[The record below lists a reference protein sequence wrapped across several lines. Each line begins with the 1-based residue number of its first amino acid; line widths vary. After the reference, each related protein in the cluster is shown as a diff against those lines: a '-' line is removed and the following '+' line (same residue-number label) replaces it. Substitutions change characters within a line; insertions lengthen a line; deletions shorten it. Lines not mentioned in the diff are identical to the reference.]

1 MYKILI
7 KQFIAVTLIILVIL
21 SIVFGAILPLKKSQT
36 YINALVDMQSGRSYT
51 TEQFESQMGNVF
63 NFYSP
68 VGQEEI
74 IKFFGSDILNVINQ
88 NSFPEQTSRF
98 LVGYVENYLFKN
110 NVRHLIIGGAFYRTL
125 WQASGREEDY
135 KKSEEYFKKA
145 YSIGPKL
152 PPVLYN
158 LLDLYRFGGD
168 KENMRKI
175 GEEILEYWPDDENV
189 REVLK
194 NL

>member
-7 KQFIAVTLIILVIL
+7 KQFIVVMLIILVIL
-21 SIVFGAILPLKKSQT
+21 SIVFGAILPWMKSRL
-36 YINALVDMQSGRSYT
+36 YINALVNMQSGRTYT

-68 VGQEEI
+68 AGQEEI
-74 IKFFGSDILNVINQ
+74 IKFFSSDILNVINQ
-88 NSFPEQTSRF
+88 QNFSEPTSRF
-98 LVGYVENYLFKN
+98 LVNYMGKYLFED
-110 NVRHLIIGGAFYRTL
+110 NVRHLIMGGAFYKTL
-125 WQASGREEDY
+125 WQNSGNEEDF

-158 LLDLYRFGGD
+158 LLDLYRLRD
-168 KENMRKI
+168 DRENMEKI
-175 GEEILEYWPDDENV
+175 GEEILRYWPDDV
-189 REVLK
+189 GIK
-194 NL
+194 QAIS